1 MSRWAAPAAEEE
13 ALEAAEL
20 AEPAHDGSARTA
32 AARGSQRDDRAN
44 AQRAGSQDRRLVW
57 LEPEPEL
64 AVEFEFEFEVEFE
77 FEFEFAVEFELAL
90 ARPQRRQ
97 ELAPIPTQKQPR
109 RCSGSQSC

>member
-1 MSRWAAPAAEEE
+1 MSRSAAPAAAEE

-44 AQRAGSQDRRLVW
+44 AQRAGSQDRRLAW

-64 AVEFEFEFEVEFE
+64 AVEFEVEVEL
-77 FEFEFAVEFELAL
+77 EFAVEFELAL
-90 ARPQRRQ
+90 A
-97 ELAPIPTQKQPR
+97 
-109 RCSGSQSC
+109 

>member
-44 AQRAGSQDRRLVW
+44 AQRAGSQDRRLAW
-57 LEPEPEL
+57 LEPDPEL
-64 AVEFEFEFEVEFE
+64 AVEVEFEFEVEVE
-77 FEFEFAVEFELAL
+77 LELEFEFAVEFELAL
-90 ARPQRRQ
+90 A
-97 ELAPIPTQKQPR
+97 
-109 RCSGSQSC
+109 